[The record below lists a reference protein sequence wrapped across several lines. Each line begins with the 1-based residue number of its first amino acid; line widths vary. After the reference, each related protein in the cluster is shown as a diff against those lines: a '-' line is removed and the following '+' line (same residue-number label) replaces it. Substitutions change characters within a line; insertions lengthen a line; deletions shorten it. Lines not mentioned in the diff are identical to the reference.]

1 MKKQKVNF
9 IQHSAFP
16 YIVADN
22 WYSPE
27 EEAHIWKEIEFL
39 TARPENFEPA
49 DNEVGLIARNKDQ
62 TPKGKHNRLYPD
74 RIFTQNYRDRSHI
87 LFYNRKQLMKPFLDF
102 VEKSLPQGRHWKST
116 NADSTLIS
124 YYEDGDHYG
133 AHWDSATTTI
143 LRWFFKEPKK
153 FKGGDLT
160 FTDSGEVVKC
170 KHNRMIL
177 FPGYY
182 MHTVDPIKINKKNQN
197 KGLGRYTLTT
207 FYYYK

>member
-1 MKKQKVNF
+1 MKIIHNTVMDDKF
-9 IQHSAFP
+9 I
-16 YIVADN
+16 VVDN
-22 WYSPE
+22 WYNSE
-27 EEAHIWKEIEFL
+27 ELKSVWKE
-39 TARPENFEPA
+39 
-49 DNEVGLIARNKDQ
+49 
-62 TPKGKHNRLYPD
+62 
-74 RIFTQNYRDRSHI
+74 
-87 LFYNRKQLMKPFLDF
+87 LDF
-102 VEKSLPQGRHWKST
+102 HAQTQELPRASENITITGVDKTKSGYVSQAHCYRIYLDSFYTREKRNISPILNGTKKFIDKDIHKKISKIRMGRQFPET
-116 NADSTLIS
+116 NSDSTMIS